1 MILFSIVWFC
11 SFLGIHRQT
20 LDAPDISDIWMVK
33 VDQSRYSSTASV
45 EHQGH
50 DLGVVWCS
58 STKHGHI
65 RPNLVEALASALWT
79 QRRLG
84 LRPLT
89 QYTSGRSVLRGHIS
103 RSGHGICESK
113 HHHHHRRR
121 RRRVNSKVACKW
133 MFISLGFDQL
143 KSSIKSTYVLGSVP
157 IFAGKITLRFPD
169 CGAGRPDET
178 SPRSGVRGPPAES
191 CWNI

>member
-11 SFLGIHRQT
+11 SCLGIHRQT

-58 STKHGHI
+58 STKHGHPIDQICWKLWHRLFFNTAPTGSPATNPRHLREVSIAPTHFKKRTWDLWKQPTTSVSNKCGWEI
-65 RPNLVEALASALWT
+65 RKLLVTGELQS
-79 QRRLG
+79 
-84 LRPLT
+84 
-89 QYTSGRSVLRGHIS
+89 
-103 RSGHGICESK
+103 
-113 HHHHHRRR
+113 
-121 RRRVNSKVACKW
+121 VACKW

-143 KSSIKSTYVLGSVP
+143 TSRIKSTYVP
-157 IFAGKITLRFPD
+157 
-169 CGAGRPDET
+169 
-178 SPRSGVRGPPAES
+178 
-191 CWNI
+191 